1 MPRRTAGPPALWG
14 RLLWLSSCLVT
25 ACLFAA
31 FRIAAPS
38 LLGTPSGTA
47 VTATLAAAFTLV
59 AALAVVG
66 RARLDAAFCGDS
78 RPARVAVRARI
89 ERTAFLPLRD
99 PDAAGRPRP
108 RAPGH

>member
-1 MPRRTAGPPALWG
+1 MLRKTAGPPALWG
-14 RLLWLSSCLVT
+14 RLLWLFSCLVT
-25 ACLFAA
+25 ACFFTALST
-31 FRIAAPS
+31 AAPS
-38 LLGTPSGTA
+38 VLANPSGTA

-59 AALAVVG
+59 AALALVG
-66 RARLDAAFCGDS
+66 RARLDAAFSGDS
-78 RPARVAVRARI
+78 RPAQVAVRART